1 MNLFSHE
8 HDENESE
15 DFIDT
20 EEFLATKDHS
30 IQAQI
35 ELILSKF
42 DFDKILK
49 VFDVFEFRYA
59 KKNSRDIIEYFSP
72 DKDYL
77 MDFAASLLSAAAE
90 KGKMEDE
97 EYIIASG
104 GFEASFFPEDETL
117 SLKWILEE
125 RETICDEPNELVYVI

>member
-20 EEFLATKDHS
+20 EDFLATKDHS

-49 VFDVFEFRYA
+49 VFEIFEFRYA
-59 KKNSRDIIEYFSP
+59 KKNSRDVIEYFSP
-72 DKDYL
+72 NKEYL
-77 MDFAASLLSAAAE
+77 MEFAASLLSAAAE
-90 KGKMEDE
+90 KGKIEKE
-97 EYIIASG
+97 EYIISSG
-104 GFEASFFPEDETL
+104 GFEASYFPEDQTL